1 MLKFSDIQS
10 RYFPTSLNT
19 PYLGSEIFISSTI
32 IIMIVTPVIATAPA
46 LYCRTQTPAGQ
57 ANQRPSITG
66 LILGN

>member
-1 MLKFSDIQS
+1 
-10 RYFPTSLNT
+10 
-19 PYLGSEIFISSTI
+19 
-32 IIMIVTPVIATAPA
+32 MIVTPVIATAPA